1 MMKLMKDKYG
11 FSSSTIGRRWLKDW
25 RTQRFCSDYFKD
37 EKTKEI
43 DEDRLVKKIRSIN
56 PQMVVMVIC
65 YIDILDLKFLLEKSG
80 LFAQMRL
87 NREQNIVSNG
97 QLVTLNEIQKELF
110 ETLSVEKNL
119 EKDAVITG
127 PVGSGKTVM
136 GLEAITMKIS

>member
-1 MMKLMKDKYG
+1 
-11 FSSSTIGRRWLKDW
+11 
-25 RTQRFCSDYFKD
+25 
-37 EKTKEI
+37 
-43 DEDRLVKKIRSIN
+43 
-56 PQMVVMVIC
+56 MVIC